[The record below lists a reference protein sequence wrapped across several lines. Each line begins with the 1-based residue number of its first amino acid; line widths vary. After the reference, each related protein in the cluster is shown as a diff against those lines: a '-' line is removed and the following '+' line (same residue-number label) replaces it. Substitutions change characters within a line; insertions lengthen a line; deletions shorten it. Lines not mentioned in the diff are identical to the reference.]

1 MIGLSF
7 LTRLLMIAFYV
18 AAFLTILYVL
28 VFGVTWAIRL
38 FVDGLGITLGDH
50 ATWLRS
56 KLPKITFKP
65 RKKNRKT

>member
-7 LTRLLMIAFYV
+7 LLRLLMVAFY
-18 AAFLTILYVL
+18 ATILLIILFVL
-28 VFGVTWAIRL
+28 VFSVTWMFRL

-56 KLPKITFKP
+56 KLPTITFKKRKP
-65 RKKNRKT
+65 RE